1 MPESQLIY
9 SVNDVE
15 LAILKSDPP
24 QLSISAKGETRT
36 GGWTNPEL
44 VEIIYVTPPADG
56 IYEYEF
62 VATPPDGP
70 STTALTPIEAETVRH
85 SIPKELKGV
94 RVKAET
100 NSKEA
105 LL

>member
-1 MPESQLIY
+1 
-9 SVNDVE
+9 
-15 LAILKSDPP
+15 
-24 QLSISAKGETRT
+24 
-36 GGWTNPEL
+36 
-44 VEIIYVTPPADG
+44 VEIIYVMPPADG
-56 IYEYEF
+56 IYEYEL

-70 STTALTPIEAETVRH
+70 STDALTPIEAQAVRH
-85 SIPKELKGV
+85 SIPQELKGV

>member
-1 MPESQLIY
+1 MPGSQLVY
-9 SVNDVE
+9 SVENVE

-24 QLSISAKGETRT
+24 QLSIRAKGTTRT

-44 VEIIYVTPPADG
+44 AEIIYVMPPADG

-62 VATPPDGP
+62 KATPPGGS
-70 STTALTPIEAETVRH
+70 STDALTPIEAETIRQ

-100 NSKEA
+100 NKKEA
-105 LL
+105 RL